1 MKTLSLPISAVTFL
15 ILILFLHVSHT
26 KESVPIRRQ
35 IIRLDPLGTAVFFPA
50 ITCFLL
56 ALQWGG
62 TTYPWSN
69 TRIIALFVLSGVLG
83 IVFIAVQIWRQEDAT
98 IPPRVIKQRSI
109 ALGMVFALCIGGGL
123 VSMLYTTALWFQA
136 VKGTTAVQSGIDS
149 IPMVLGL
156 VFGAIVAGAIVART
170 GYYVPWMFVSTILAS
185 AGSGL
190 ITTFTPE
197 TGHSEWIGYQV
208 LFGLGLGVGMQQPN
222 LAAQTVLQQKDVPIG
237 ISLMFF
243 SQSLGGAIFV
253 CVGTS
258 LFTNHLA
265 SSLPSISGIDAAAIL
280 TTGATELTKLIT
292 ADKLAEVTAVYN
304 EALVR
309 AFTVVVAGPSLMA
322 IPALGMQWRSIKKEE
337 SSRSGP

>member
-1 MKTLSLPISAVTFL
+1 
-15 ILILFLHVSHT
+15 VSHT

-35 IIRLDPLGTAVFFPA
+35 IIRLDPLGTALFFPA

-62 TTYPWSN
+62 TTYSWSN
-69 TRIIALFVLSGVLG
+69 TRIITLFVLAAVLG
-83 IVFIAVQIWRQEDAT
+83 IAFIAVQMWRQEDAT
-98 IPPRVIKQRSI
+98 IPPRIIKQRSI
-109 ALGMVFALCIGGGL
+109 AFGMVFALCIGGGM
-123 VSMLYTTALWFQA
+123 VSMLYSMALWFQA

-156 VFGAIVAGAIVART
+156 VFGAIVAGAIVTRT
-170 GYYVPWMFVSTILAS
+170 GYYVPWMFVSTILSS
-185 AGSGL
+185 ARSGL

-197 TGHSEWIGYQV
+197 TGHPEWVGYQV

-222 LAAQTVLQQKDVPIG
+222 LAAQTVLKQKDVPIG

-243 SQSLGGAIFV
+243 SQALGGAIFV
-253 CVGTS
+253 CIETS
-258 LFTNHLA
+258 LFTNHLT
-265 SSLPSISGIDAAAIL
+265 SNLPNVSGIDAAAIL
-280 TTGATELTKLIT
+280 ATGATELTKLVT

-309 AFTVVVAGPSLMA
+309 AFTVVVAGSSLMVL
-322 IPALGMQWRSIKKEE
+322 PALGMAWRSIKKHEC
-337 SSRSGP
+337 SRSGP

>member
-1 MKTLSLPISAVTFL
+1 LKSLSLPISAITFL
-15 ILILFLHVSHT
+15 ILILCLHVSHV

-35 IIRLDPLGTAVFFPA
+35 IIRLDPLGTALFFPA

-62 TTYPWSN
+62 TRYPWSN
-69 TRIIALFVLSGVLG
+69 ARIIALFAVSGVLG
-83 IVFIAVQIWRQEDAT
+83 IAFIAVQIWRQEDAT
-98 IPPRVIKQRSI
+98 IPLRIIKQRSI
-109 ALGMVFALCIGGGL
+109 AFGMVFALCIGGGML
-123 VSMLYTTALWFQA
+123 SMLYSMALWFQA

-156 VFGAIVAGAIVART
+156 VFGAIAAGAIVTRT
-170 GYYVPWMFVSTILAS
+170 GYYVPWMFMSTILAS
-185 AGSGL
+185 VGSGL
-190 ITTFTPE
+190 ITTFIPE
-197 TGHSEWIGYQV
+197 TRHSEWIGYQV

-222 LAAQTVLQQKDVPIG
+222 LAAQTVLKRKDVPIG

-243 SQSLGGAIFV
+243 SQALGGAIFV

-265 SSLPSISGIDAAAIL
+265 SALPSLSGIDAAAIL
-280 TTGATELTKLIT
+280 ATGATELTKLVT
-292 ADKLAEVTAVYN
+292 ADELAKVTAVYN

-309 AFTVVVAGPSLMA
+309 AFTVVVAGSSLMVL
-322 IPALGMQWRSIKKEE
+322 PAFGMQWRSIKKEE
-337 SSRSGP
+337 CSKYDP